1 MGVVAATPGGREGP
15 PRDGECGRWIRG
27 LWDCGDTSEDG
38 TKVAGELQPLADGG
52 LPDRLNQVLD
62 DRSDPRAQFDPHRIS
77 AAGGG
82 FYIVLEVF
90 GRRRPH
96 MANDGRYYVRRNL
109 QVRRMTDAE
118 VAEAQLD
125 RFRRDHEAGVPGL
138 AASSIAEIPIE
149 AAGRIHRG
157 LRPSELSLYRQETGE
172 SRPPGWLSVV
182 AAAAPLAADTLD
194 LQRVPA
200 RELNQLSVHHW
211 YPDAP
216 LQHMLL
222 RPRSRSLEGRLPERD
237 DVYPRYLLRVWD
249 DGLMEFGTMLKL
261 AIQPT
266 PPDTDRR
273 CGHRDSRRRQ
283 ALWRHR
289 CQ

>member
-1 MGVVAATPGGREGP
+1 
-15 PRDGECGRWIRG
+15 
-27 LWDCGDTSEDG
+27 
-38 TKVAGELQPLADGG
+38 
-52 LPDRLNQVLD
+52 
-62 DRSDPRAQFDPHRIS
+62 
-77 AAGGG
+77 
-82 FYIVLEVF
+82 
-90 GRRRPH
+90 
-96 MANDGRYYVRRNL
+96 
-109 QVRRMTDAE
+109 MTDAE

-138 AASSIAEIPIE
+138 VASSIAEIPIE

-266 PPDTDRR
+266 PPDTDRWIATR
-273 CGHRDSRRRQ
+273 SVAEYVHDYVALFGAIYEAFGYRGTVVVRAAFDHVKDHRLGVPGHVWEVPTVRDEPVEGKLWTLPAASLDATAGLIAKDALDRLFRAGGFEDGASRLFTEEGELKR
-283 ALWRHR
+283 A
-289 CQ
+289 